1 MKKEVNAHQY
11 FYKIDDNNKNIGKNR
26 YNNIKTNSP
35 NLSHQENNYF
45 YNTKINHLILQ
56 DLSNNKGQNL
66 IQQQNPLFNS
76 VYINYGL
83 PLKNSNNVKSIY
95 HKNEINNSLNKDSK
109 NIIGLDYLTNRK
121 NINRYS
127 KSFLEENSS
136 NSNNYTNNNFN
147 RYNNNNRSKN
157 DYNPFQVLNYLKKRK
172 NVNNNIFPL
181 ENKDIDNNLST
192 SNILR
197 SGIFQ
202 NKNKSTYIE
211 GLNNKKNICIY
222 NNNQDNINKNV
233 KSSRN
238 IEINTSEAFRKI
250 PLKNE
255 VVGNYYIKSPGIINS
270 KKVINKSNKINKI
283 NIGKKGNFKSPE
295 NIGKNKTNFI
305 PLKNMKNSSTNKI
318 SGIYNSEVGLY
329 KKNDLKTKSSINISN
344 HILKKNNI
352 LNNNIKTSTINKINR
367 CHLGNNKIYKDYHKP
382 DNLYNN
388 ELDKD
393 DEKKINT
400 QNDIYIKMNSK
411 SNRYA
416 DINIKNAIK
425 KAYESPKNN
434 AFTDKKANII
444 NNNNNDKYYTSQK
457 LDYIKI
463 NNIIEEFCDI
473 LEQFYYNSFKNCF
486 NFFIQQLIIFSQQKN
501 SNRAMVLRRL
511 KGGKKM
517 KLSNNLNLNTSGT
530 NIANINN
537 KENKEIKKS
546 KEI

>member
-1 MKKEVNAHQY
+1 MIKKEVNSHQY
-11 FYKIDDNNKNIGKNR
+11 FYKIDDNNKNLGKKR

-66 IQQQNPLFNS
+66 IQQRNPLFNS

-83 PLKNSNNVKSIY
+83 PAKNSNNVKSIY
-95 HKNEINNSLNKDSK
+95 HKNGINSSLNKNSK

-127 KSFLEENSS
+127 KSFLGESYS
-136 NSNNYTNNNFN
+136 NSNNCTNNNFN
-147 RYNNNNRSKN
+147 GCNSNNRSKN
-157 DYNPFQVLNYLKKRK
+157 DYNPFQVLNYLKKRR

-181 ENKDIDNNLST
+181 ENKDIGNNLST

-382 DNLYNN
+382 DNLNNN
-388 ELDKD
+388 ELVED
-393 DEKKINT
+393 DEKK
-400 QNDIYIKMNSK
+400 
-411 SNRYA
+411 
-416 DINIKNAIK
+416 
-425 KAYESPKNN
+425 
-434 AFTDKKANII
+434 
-444 NNNNNDKYYTSQK
+444 
-457 LDYIKI
+457 
-463 NNIIEEFCDI
+463 
-473 LEQFYYNSFKNCF
+473 
-486 NFFIQQLIIFSQQKN
+486 
-501 SNRAMVLRRL
+501 
-511 KGGKKM
+511 
-517 KLSNNLNLNTSGT
+517 
-530 NIANINN
+530 
-537 KENKEIKKS
+537 
-546 KEI
+546 